1 MSLGLH
7 YQSEEEIFREIE
19 TDTPYLEYPLFQN
32 TGIVKHGFSTR
43 LGGVSK
49 GCYSSL
55 NLSFTRG
62 DKKDCVQENFR
73 RIGAAIG
80 VKCEDMV
87 FSQQTH
93 TSNVL
98 AVTKAEK
105 GMGIIRPR
113 NYSDV
118 DGLVTNVP
126 GVCLVTF
133 FADCV
138 PLFFVDPIKR
148 VIGLS
153 HSGWKGTVGKIGS
166 VTVKMMVEKYGSD
179 PSHIL
184 AAVGPSIC
192 QECYEVSEDV
202 IEQFRNSFEEKYWNE
217 LFYKKCND
225 RYQLNLWRANTII
238 FREAGILSSN
248 IAVTNLCTHCNNDLL
263 YSHRKTGDKRGN
275 LCGFL
280 ALKENTEP

>member
-7 YQSEEEIFREIE
+7 YQSEEVIFREIE

-43 LGGVSK
+43 LGGVSE

-62 DKKDCVQENFR
+62 DKEECVRENFR
-73 RIGAAIG
+73 RIGESIG

-87 FSQQTH
+87 FTQQTH
-93 TSNVL
+93 TANVL
-98 AVTKAEK
+98 AVTQAEK

-118 DGLVTNVP
+118 DGLVTNDP

-138 PLFFVDPIKR
+138 PLFFVDPIRR

-153 HSGWKGTVGKIGS
+153 HSGWKGTVGKIGRA
-166 VTVKMMVEKYGSD
+166 TVELMTKKYGSS
-179 PSHIL
+179 PSDIL

-192 QECYEVSEDV
+192 QKCYEVSEDV
-202 IEQFRNSFEEKYWNE
+202 IEQFRASYQERDWDD
-217 LFYKKCND
+217 LFYKKQNGKYHLD
-225 RYQLNLWRANTII
+225 LWRANALI
-238 FREAGILSSN
+238 FHEAGILPEH
-248 IAVTNLCTHCNNDLL
+248 IAVTNLCTHCNNKIL

-280 ALKENTEP
+280 SLKEDTKS